1 MFYNDNRYNSECY
14 KPLYILYDIISK
26 YIGQNFPKIKKK
38 NGWIHSPSRI
48 YIYIFFLMA
57 LFKITRSSCQSED
70 VETLSN
76 Q

>member
-38 NGWIHSPSRI
+38 KKKDESTVLVGYFNGSLQNYQI
-48 YIYIFFLMA
+48 
-57 LFKITRSSCQSED
+57 K
-70 VETLSN
+70 LSK
-76 Q
+76 

>member
-38 NGWIHSPSRI
+38 MDESIVLVGYI
-48 YIYIFFLMA
+48 YIYIFLMA